1 MSKLVKRM
9 TFAIIVIALISSVFY
24 FESKFSKPKNVA
36 DNPKQVTQNNKT
48 SEKKDTLKAANT
60 STTKINPQ
68 DLLITNDEG
77 DISIGVS
84 YMNPIQDDKDNLV
97 FQVFLDNHQVD
108 LSQLDL
114 SGKVLFTN
122 SEGLK
127 VDNVKWSIEGSGHH
141 VVAFIKIPKKINGK
155 NLITPNTKY
164 IQLELRD
171 IGGVKSRV
179 YKWDERFLK

>member
-1 MSKLVKRM
+1 MSKLVKRI
-9 TFAIIVIALISSVFY
+9 TIAIVVIALISSAFY
-24 FESKFSKPKNVA
+24 FESKLSKPKTAAGNS
-36 DNPKQVTQNNKT
+36 KT
-48 SEKKDTLKAANT
+48 VKA

-77 DISIGVS
+77 DISIGIS

-108 LSQLDL
+108 LSKLDL

>member
-1 MSKLVKRM
+1 MSKLVKRI
-9 TFAIIVIALISSVFY
+9 TIAIVVIALISSVFY
-24 FESKFSKPKNVA
+24 FESKLSKPKNAA
-36 DNPKQVTQNNKT
+36 DNSKT
-48 SEKKDTLKAANT
+48 VKA
-60 STTKINPQ
+60 STTNINPQ

-84 YMNPIQDDKDNLV
+84 YMNPVQDDKDNLV

-108 LSQLDL
+108 LSKLDL